1 MRVYKTV
8 KQLLFKPIEF
18 ILVLLITIF
27 VSPLIVLVYT
37 LGIAE
42 KLKQRNRRKQ
52 WSNKVRKSPK
62 GNRNNPV
69 MWG

>member
-1 MRVYKTV
+1 MRAYRTV

-18 ILVLLITIF
+18 ILVLLITFF
-27 VSPLIVLVYT
+27 VSPLIILVSL
-37 LGIAE
+37 LGIVE
-42 KLKQRNRRKQ
+42 KIKQRNRRKQ
-52 WSNKVRKSPK
+52 WSHKVRKSPK